1 MHAVEC
7 YEEVKAVLH
16 LIVYDTHEWVICM
29 DLKTVNFLL
38 SQHGGYTAFYA
49 TGIAGK
55 EIDAGPRMTGESK
68 KFYSRSAKHHQR
80 CARQLRQDY
89 FHTIL
94 YPAWHHESIRCGTR

>member
-16 LIVYDTHEWVICM
+16 LIVYDAHEWVICM

-49 TGIAGK
+49 TGIAG
-55 EIDAGPRMTGESK
+55 
-68 KFYSRSAKHHQR
+68 
-80 CARQLRQDY
+80 
-89 FHTIL
+89 
-94 YPAWHHESIRCGTR
+94 